1 MTVKDLLSSAMCDVY
16 IHICFWEEQDPN
28 RTVPAVC
35 VKQECEGM
43 ADGILS
49 DTLLNRQVGLI
60 GIEDGAM
67 HIDLLEDEGD
77 G

>member
-1 MTVKDLLSSAMCDVY
+1 MTMKDLLSSAMCDVY
-16 IHICFWEEQDPN
+16 IHIGFWEDHN

-43 ADGILS
+43 TDGILS

-60 GIEDGAM
+60 GIEDEAM
-67 HIDLLEDEGD
+67 HIDLLEDDGD